1 MVGIN
6 RVTLALIRSTESS
19 NKIKLEIFATKIGVI
34 SYYSILQQTSPLT
47 DLLHK
52 IHSVKTQ

>member
-1 MVGIN
+1 M
-6 RVTLALIRSTESS
+6 
-19 NKIKLEIFATKIGVI
+19 EIFATKIGVI